1 MSSIHLDMKDIQNAV
16 LNMDNT
22 IVDLETLQALYEN
35 RAQNDEMEGIRKHI
49 KSAQDKEDAKP
60 LDKPEQYESDPLLKI
75 QAMTCKSV
83 YYFSTPSKR
92 FLFQL
97 SQISN
102 FSERVFCILFQST
115 FQECITS
122 ILRKMEVLQ
131 KVCTSI
137 QSNKSVMRILGLVL
151 AFGNYMNGGN
161 RSRGQADGF
170 TLDILPKL
178 KDVKS
183 SDNCQSLLSYIVAY
197 YLRHFDEDAGK
208 ETCVYPLPEP
218 QDLFQASQMKFE
230 DFQRDLRKLRKDL
243 NACLAETE
251 KVCKLSSEENLHPF
265 KEKMDEFLNQAK
277 TDLEMQEKQLTET
290 QNTFLEL
297 TVSFSVKPKAGEKEV
312 SPNTFFSIWH
322 EFSSDFKEQWK
333 KQNKIMLKERVKMAE
348 ESFKQARQ
356 KISYNVTTKNAT
368 GIKAKLGKKM

>member
-1 MSSIHLDMKDIQNAV
+1 
-16 LNMDNT
+16 
-22 IVDLETLQALYEN
+22 
-35 RAQNDEMEGIRKHI
+35 MEGIRKHI

-83 YYFSTPSKR
+83 YYFSTPSNR

-131 KVCTSI
+131 KVCTVSNSHFSVFCFFPTCSLSLCLLLFVTQSI

-183 SDNCQSLLSYIVAY
+183 SVSMRCWS
-197 YLRHFDEDAGK
+197 
-208 ETCVYPLPEP
+208 
-218 QDLFQASQMKFE
+218 
-230 DFQRDLRKLRKDL
+230 
-243 NACLAETE
+243 
-251 KVCKLSSEENLHPF
+251 
-265 KEKMDEFLNQAK
+265 
-277 TDLEMQEKQLTET
+277 
-290 QNTFLEL
+290 
-297 TVSFSVKPKAGEKEV
+297 TVNVITKHIQGAFSVIVYQNALSNDMGE
-312 SPNTFFSIWH
+312 TFSCLHF
-322 EFSSDFKEQWK
+322 
-333 KQNKIMLKERVKMAE
+333 
-348 ESFKQARQ
+348 
-356 KISYNVTTKNAT
+356 
-368 GIKAKLGKKM
+368 

>member
-1 MSSIHLDMKDIQNAV
+1 MSRCLCVCVHVSLHHIQ
-16 LNMDNT
+16 
-22 IVDLETLQALYEN
+22 
-35 RAQNDEMEGIRKHI
+35 
-49 KSAQDKEDAKP
+49 
-60 LDKPEQYESDPLLKI
+60 
-75 QAMTCKSV
+75 
-83 YYFSTPSKR
+83 FSCACMCVI
-92 FLFQL
+92 FHQ
-97 SQISN
+97 
-102 FSERVFCILFQST
+102 
-115 FQECITS
+115 
-122 ILRKMEVLQ
+122 
-131 KVCTSI
+131 
-137 QSNKSVMRILGLVL
+137 
-151 AFGNYMNGGN
+151 
-161 RSRGQADGF
+161 
-170 TLDILPKL
+170 
-178 KDVKS
+178 
-183 SDNCQSLLSYIVAY
+183 
-197 YLRHFDEDAGK
+197 DAGK

-265 KEKMDEFLNQAK
+265 KEKMDEFLNQVF
-277 TDLEMQEKQLTET
+277 LFFVLS
-290 QNTFLEL
+290 FLEL

-368 GIKAKLGKKM
+368 GIVCYSSFCRSVFHLFFIHAKASSTCLLSFFP